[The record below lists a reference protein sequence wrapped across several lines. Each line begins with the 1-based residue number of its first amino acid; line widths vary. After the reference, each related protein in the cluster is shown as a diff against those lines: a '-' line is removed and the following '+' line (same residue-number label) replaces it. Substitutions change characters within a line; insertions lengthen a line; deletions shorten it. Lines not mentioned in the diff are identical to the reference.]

1 MAKPE
6 TPRASAKPAV
16 AAATDTPSSQ
26 NKPAATKP
34 TPTTVSAIGGQTST
48 KPEMAKPAA
57 KPAAAKPVAAK
68 PIAAKPVAAK
78 PAAAKPVAAKPAAAK
93 PVAAKKATK
102 PAVAKATKT
111 APAAPASPSP
121 FDAVLQA
128 WMIWQGGFGSAAD
141 VWAAS
146 TAKSLSKSADLSRE
160 ILAAQNW
167 HEIVQKQHAY
177 TTDALSTLLSD
188 VTKIAKISG
197 ETAVE
202 VQKPLSR
209 HKP

>member
-6 TPRASAKPAV
+6 TPRTSAKPAV

-26 NKPAATKP
+26 NKPAAIKP

-48 KPEMAKPAA
+48 KPVVAKPAA
-57 KPAAAKPVAAK
+57 KPAAAKAVAAK
-68 PIAAKPVAAK
+68 PVAATPVAAK

-102 PAVAKATKT
+102 PAIAKATDT
-111 APAAPASPSP
+111 AHAAPASPSP

-202 VQKPLSR
+202 VQKSLSG

>member
-1 MAKPE
+1 
-6 TPRASAKPAV
+6 
-16 AAATDTPSSQ
+16 
-26 NKPAATKP
+26 
-34 TPTTVSAIGGQTST
+34 
-48 KPEMAKPAA
+48 
-57 KPAAAKPVAAK
+57 
-68 PIAAKPVAAK
+68 
-78 PAAAKPVAAKPAAAK
+78 
-93 PVAAKKATK
+93 
-102 PAVAKATKT
+102 
-111 APAAPASPSP
+111 
-121 FDAVLQA
+121 
-128 WMIWQGGFGSAAD
+128 MIWQGGFGSAAD

>member
-6 TPRASAKPAV
+6 TPRTSAKPAV

-26 NKPAATKP
+26 NKPAAIKP

-48 KPEMAKPAA
+48 KPVVAKPAA
-57 KPAAAKPVAAK
+57 KPA
-68 PIAAKPVAAK
+68 AAKPVAAK

-102 PAVAKATKT
+102 PAIAKATDT
-111 APAAPASPSP
+111 AHAAPASPSP

-202 VQKPLSR
+202 VQKSLSG